1 MKLLVITSRFPWPL
15 EKGDKLRVYHQLKAL
30 HQFHE
35 ICLVCVSDQTVTKDD
50 RIEAE
55 KVCSELHVLPI
66 SRAGIIWRA
75 ALTFLGSQP
84 LQVNYFFTRRH
95 RKTVYKLV
103 EQFKPDHIFCQLIRA
118 AEYVKHIHSVPKT
131 LDYMDAFSKGIER
144 QAQVAPWYLKLIWT
158 AEANR
163 LIAYENLIYE
173 YFEHHVIISE
183 QDQQLIPHPKRS
195 EIHVI
200 PNGVDSD
207 FFSPRKA
214 EKEYDVVFVG
224 NMNYTPNADCAVHLI
239 KNIMPHVWAKKPEVR
254 VLIAG
259 AEPSAA
265 VRKLAGDQV
274 TISGWVEDIRDA
286 YACGKLFAAPLQIGT
301 GLQNKLLEAMS
312 MSIPCVTSSLAN
324 NALQAP
330 SSAIAVRDDD
340 HGFAEMIIEILDSQ
354 ELQSSLGTKG
364 RSFVRSKYSWQAT
377 GDMLSNI
384 FTSTKATV

>member
-15 EKGDKLRVYHQLKAL
+15 EKGDKLRIYHQLKGL
-30 HQFHE
+30 HESHE
-35 ICLVCVSDQTVTKDD
+35 ICLICISDQPVSEND
-50 RIEAE
+50 RIEAG

-66 SRAGIIWRA
+66 SRAGIVWRA
-75 ALTFLGSQP
+75 AITFLGSRP

-95 RKTVYKLV
+95 RKSVYQLV
-103 EQFKPDHIFCQLIRA
+103 EKFKPDHIFCQLIRA

-144 QAQVAPWYLKLIWT
+144 QAQVAPWYLKPIWK

-163 LIAYENLIYE
+163 LMAYENLIYE

-195 EIHVI
+195 EIKVI

-207 FFSPRKA
+207 FFAPREVK
-214 EKEYDVVFVG
+214 KEYDVVFVG
-224 NMNYTPNADCAVHLI
+224 NMNYTPNADCAVHLV
-239 KNIMPHVWAKKPEVR
+239 KNIMPLVWARKPEAK

-265 VRKLAGDQV
+265 VLKLASDRV
-274 TISGWVEDIRDA
+274 SISGWVEDIRGA
-286 YACGKLFAAPLQIGT
+286 YAGGKLFAAPLQIGT

-330 SSAIAVRDDD
+330 SKAIIVRDDD
-340 HGFAEMIIEILDSQ
+340 KAFAEMILEILDN
-354 ELQSSLGTKG
+354 EALQAQLGKEG
-364 RSFVRSKYSWQAT
+364 RSFVKAQYSWQAT
-377 GDMLSNI
+377 GTMLSDI
-384 FTSTKATV
+384 FTSAKATV